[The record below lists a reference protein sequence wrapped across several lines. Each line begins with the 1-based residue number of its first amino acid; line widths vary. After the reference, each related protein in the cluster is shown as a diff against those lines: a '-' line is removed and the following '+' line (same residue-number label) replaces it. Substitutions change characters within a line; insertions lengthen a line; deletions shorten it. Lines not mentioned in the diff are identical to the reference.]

1 MPMDDEQSKDGS
13 EASDIAATSNF
24 MPFQIRE
31 RMKVAPCVRVQLT
44 KEQFDNFDKLFAS
57 VDSSLSYV
65 KELQQGKRKP
75 LKGVRTWQKDEDEV
89 VVVGMSRKI
98 FNLFKQILIQ
108 NHNFQDELDGVG
120 EFIPID
126 DEAKIKS
133 TLKAK
138 LFAFHENRRPAYYGT
153 WQKKSENVKPRKPF
167 AKDDVSLKSFVC
179 FFTH

>member
-1 MPMDDEQSKDGS
+1 MSIDDEQSKDGS

-44 KEQFDNFDKLFAS
+44 KEQFDNFDKLFTS

-75 LKGVRTWQKDEDEV
+75 LKGVRTWQKDEDDV

-108 NHNFQDELDGVG
+108 NHFQDELDGVG
-120 EFIPID
+120 EFIPTD

-153 WQKKSENVKPRKPF
+153 WQKKSDNVKPRNPF
-167 AKDDVSLKSFVC
+167 AKDDVSLNSFVY
-179 FFTH
+179 FFIH